1 MTSPQGMDE
10 LFWGRDHEDVNDWA
24 ERLTMA
30 AKVRDLNVDKLF
42 KIAKLNLRS
51 RAKEWFRRLQPAPA
65 DWVELRNLIVQ
76 KYGNVD
82 VDDIKM
88 KLDAIKQEPK
98 ERVQKYFERLDK
110 LFQRGRIQDAEQR
123 KRFLARLRPEIRK
136 LCVVRTFIDIEELV
150 GAATELER
158 VLGELGETPF
168 EPLKEEQEEGV
179 LETMME
185 KQVTALNNTLINFFK
200 GNVPNPD
207 ASSSSTMFGGCQICK
222 GGDHLAI
229 VYSRLNE
236 PRPKC
241 AKCGM
246 FHRTENCG
254 IKCSFC
260 SGLGH
265 SKDKGLKKP
274 KDGKSHSGAT
284 NFLEVLLNDEEATMQ
299 QLNKLCGNENIFSY
313 TQVRRRRMHVEV
325 APGGVGPSLEAAGE
339 GTGVNR
345 ETFVRSKI
353 LSHFIKGKIS
363 LSPMETVLMIP
374 GEL

>member
-1 MTSPQGMDE
+1 
-10 LFWGRDHEDVNDWA
+10 
-24 ERLTMA
+24 
-30 AKVRDLNVDKLF
+30 
-42 KIAKLNLRS
+42 
-51 RAKEWFRRLQPAPA
+51 
-65 DWVELRNLIVQ
+65 
-76 KYGNVD
+76 
-82 VDDIKM
+82 
-88 KLDAIKQEPK
+88 
-98 ERVQKYFERLDK
+98 
-110 LFQRGRIQDAEQR
+110 
-123 KRFLARLRPEIRK
+123 
-136 LCVVRTFIDIEELV
+136 
-150 GAATELER
+150 
-158 VLGELGETPF
+158 
-168 EPLKEEQEEGV
+168 
-179 LETMME
+179 
-185 KQVTALNNTLINFFK
+185 
-200 GNVPNPD
+200 
-207 ASSSSTMFGGCQICK
+207 
-222 GGDHLAI
+222 
-229 VYSRLNE
+229 
-236 PRPKC
+236 
-241 AKCGM
+241 M

-313 TQVRRRRMHVEV
+313 TQVRRRRMHIEV